1 MGGLFAEINMPCSSW
16 DLRPRWQFNRSISA
30 TNVSHPILFMSNS
43 RDPVT
48 PLRNAEKMATKFPGS
63 VVFGQDADGHA
74 TVCQPSRCIAKGVR
88 EYFSTGTLPRGGIA
102 CKPDRSVFHLDEE
115 EVRLSQADKKLSSV
129 LKALADL
136 SHPRRFPLGI

>member
-1 MGGLFAEINMPCSSW
+1 
-16 DLRPRWQFNRSISA
+16 
-30 TNVSHPILFMSNS
+30 MSNS